1 MYTTP
6 RVSSLKWRTRMEATP
21 VRHAAQATATAQA
34 TKAAVDEQ
42 TARFT
47 KAIMSATGSEAVDG
61 RMDTIHDNFYVCKFT
76 NFGEVLNTSVL
87 EGLMAN
93 PRANLRAIRLHFP
106 QSLTQTPMWL
116 EFEVWRSTVSE
127 SMRRDMVTPYVYT
140 KHMDKLSFD
149 VVTPGLTASERTY
162 LTAIILYVQ
171 NMKIDMPTLGV
182 DAHILGPHGIV
193 LRISNMPTVSFDFVA
208 TFRRDIDAELAK
220 RPRFRASSG
229 SYLSMHSIVF
239 EANNEANNEMQI
251 ELRRI
256 TSASVAVA
264 KPVAAS
270 INHTQDD
277 TLRYTSK
284 RMHPAPQ
291 HDDSDDE
298 RASDASDDEA
308 TTPDQRAVK
317 RTRLDEKPFP
327 TMRTG
332 EDFAVAQPR
341 KGFLSG
347 LTRLFTG

>member
-1 MYTTP
+1 
-6 RVSSLKWRTRMEATP
+6 MEATP
-21 VRHAAQATATAQA
+21 VRHAAQAAATAQA
-34 TKAAVDEQ
+34 AKAAVDEQ
-42 TARFT
+42 TARLT
-47 KAIMSATGSEAVDG
+47 KAVLSATGSKTVDG
-61 RMDTIHDNFYVCKFT
+61 RVGTTHDNFYVCKFT

-116 EFEVWRSTVSE
+116 EFEVWRSTASE
-127 SMRRDMVTPYVYT
+127 SMRRDMVAPYVYT

-149 VVTPGLTASERTY
+149 VVTPGLTASERAY
-162 LTAIILYVQ
+162 LTTIILYVQ

-239 EANNEANNEMQI
+239 EANDEANNEMQI

-264 KPVAAS
+264 KPVIGSTTHAQPDS
-270 INHTQDD
+270 TS
-277 TLRYTSK
+277 YSSK
-284 RMHPAPQ
+284 RVQPSSQ

-298 RASDASDDEA
+298 RASDASDDDA
-308 TTPDQRAVK
+308 TTPDRHVAKRARV
-317 RTRLDEKPFP
+317 DEKPFP

-332 EDFAVAQPR
+332 EDFAVAPPR
-341 KGFLSG
+341 RGFLSG
-347 LTRLFTG
+347 LTKLFTG